1 MNLSNMSAYGAQVNL
16 KLLNSIISFVV
27 SATNA
32 SYTQKENLHRLC
44 IFPNQTASVSRFQ
57 EELGFLYLGEL
68 LERYEERFGMPLP
81 DRRAIALALG
91 YTRDIATPEMF
102 IGSQR
107 ADFIQG
113 VRRCAEGDI
122 YLTGALYLIHGGEST
137 AVVIEQRLKDWA
149 YTQTEELIFAMS
161 LFPDTGQALAQFGDR
176 LVNLLGKGRTLP
188 IFGNTDIFNCAF
200 IMLHPLKKQ
209 MKAKRM
215 APLRALLSLPVSF
228 VREGSKHHDWLLECG
243 YTPIEIVYL
252 NAAALCSQYIPG
264 GPGRKSLTAEKLIVA
279 LFRTVLAHDQAL
291 PAEVYEQLSQI
302 YQKYASFEIKCYGEH
317 RLSDTL
323 KGGLHI
329 QTPETMAWFVRC
341 SGEALHP
348 ATMGFDVMDS
358 KWDVLAGNLEPDHY
372 RRLFEG
378 CLTEDMNAV
387 QIQERLDRYRTLTQK
402 DYLDCYNTET
412 PGIRFSLL
420 VKTGIIDLWTAFQGC
435 LAEDGAVAN
444 STLLQHIQD
453 YCHEIKTIQAFT
465 FYKQFLCRYGYQGLK
480 RYFSR
485 NQNGFEYVLW
495 RKESYGNGLSLTLDR
510 DFLTDDPDGQRLL
523 LHWADEYFFTVDPN
537 RYLTFAQS
545 VLENEKLAGLL
556 PPEDQRGLFDVVI
569 TLPKLSASDA
579 DKLKQRYFTPEEQR
593 ADQEAKEAAAAEQ
606 ERQAH
611 RKLIQEIE
619 AYYAESNDG
628 TFGFAIEYLNKYQY
642 WDERKAI
649 ARRVL
654 HDGLEPL
661 LQGCGHT
668 LTPKEA
674 DHFLNV
680 CGDLISGGALDWAEF
695 QSHISKIKEVVSNA
709 DGDPAQ

>member
-1 MNLSNMSAYGAQVNL
+1 
-16 KLLNSIISFVV
+16 
-27 SATNA
+27 
-32 SYTQKENLHRLC
+32 
-44 IFPNQTASVSRFQ
+44 
-57 EELGFLYLGEL
+57 
-68 LERYEERFGMPLP
+68 MPLP

-107 ADFIQG
+107 GDFIQG

-122 YLTGALYLIHGGEST
+122 YLTGALYLIHGGESAAT
-137 AVVIEQRLKDWA
+137 VMEQRLKDWA

-161 LFPDTGQALAQFGDR
+161 LFPDTAQSLAQFGDQ

-188 IFGNTDIFNCAF
+188 VFGNTDIFNCAF

-209 MKAKRM
+209 MKAKLM

-228 VREGSKHHDWLLECG
+228 VREGSKHHDWLLEWG
-243 YTPIEIVYL
+243 YTAIEIVYL
-252 NAAALCSQYIPG
+252 NAAALCSGYVPG

-279 LFRTVLAHDQAL
+279 LFRSVLAHDQAL
-291 PAEVYEQLSQI
+291 PDAVYQQLSEI
-302 YQKYASFEIKCYGEH
+302 YQMYSTFDIKCYGEH
-317 RLSDTL
+317 RLADTL
-323 KGGLHI
+323 KGGLRI
-329 QTPETMAWFVRC
+329 QAPETMAWFAC
-341 SGEALHP
+341 HGNALHP
-348 ATMGFDVMDS
+348 AALSFDVIDP
-358 KWDVLAGNLEPDHY
+358 KWDALATGLPPQIY
-372 RRLFEG
+372 QQLFEG
-378 CLTEDMNAV
+378 CLAGDMDAA
-387 QIQERLDRYRTLTQK
+387 QIQARLDRYRALTSK
-402 DYLDCYNTET
+402 DYLDCYSAGNS
-412 PGIRFSLL
+412 GSKFGLL
-420 VKTGIIDLWTAFQGC
+420 VKAGIIDLWTAFQSC
-435 LAEDGAVAN
+435 LSEDGLV
-444 STLLQHIQD
+444 TDPMMIQHIQN
-453 YCHEIKTIQAFT
+453 YCRDIGTIHAFT
-465 FYKQFLCRYGYQGLK
+465 FFKQFLGQYGYQGLK

-495 RKESYGNGLSLTLDR
+495 RKESYGNELSLTLDR

-523 LHWADEYFFTVDPN
+523 LHWADEYFFTVEPD
-537 RYLTFAQS
+537 RYLSFVHQ
-545 VLENEKLAGLL
+545 VLEQEKLAGLL

-593 ADQEAKEAAAAEQ
+593 ADQESKEAAAAEQ
-606 ERQAH
+606 KRQAH

-619 AYYAESNDG
+619 TYYAGSNDG
-628 TFGFAIEYLNKYQY
+628 TFGFAVEYLNKYQY

-674 DHFLNV
+674 GRFLNV

-695 QSHISKIKEVVSNA
+695 QSHSSKIKEVVSNA